1 MELEP
6 VATRVL
12 LGNLEPILR
21 VGLAAVLTEVGA
33 DVVAQERSGPR
44 IVEEAER
51 LTPDVVVLD
60 LDDGTSRRLCSRVR
74 AVSPRSKVILW
85 AKDETVMEVLDPES
99 ETSRVVTTTCVDDL
113 HRELTISRNRSGNRV
128 EE

>member
-1 MELEP
+1 MDLEP
-6 VATRVL
+6 VAPRIL

-21 VGLAAVLTEVGA
+21 IGLAAVLTEVGA
-33 DVVAQERSGPR
+33 DVIAQERSGHR

-51 LTPDVVVLD
+51 LSPDVVVLN
-60 LDDGTSRRLCSRVR
+60 LDNGASRRLRSRVR

-99 ETSRVVTTTCVDDL
+99 ETSRVVTTACVDDL
-113 HRELTISRNRSGNRV
+113 HRELAISRKRSGNRV